1 MSNPYIVAFQPA
13 GHASTGY
20 SSYSNI
26 LWMILFLLFF
36 FVLPLFFGEYLQLL
50 RLSGTVSNLIAYMGR
65 AIHQGIFNVISSLE
79 RSLREEKPLTRK
91 QELENKVKELI
102 EHVIITPSTLE
113 TQGLVSKLKHIIT
126 LHDKRL
132 EESIRKIVPAER
144 HIVQNIAS
152 SIEALRTLNYLYKIV
167 VHYYRLAMKYKN
179 PYILAQLYIA
189 MPQIKEYVN
198 ALSGAVQA
206 FSKGQP
212 IGDSVGPL
220 VAYRF
225 LREKCEEATEIKHS
239 VENTHIAKCSYKGR
253 TVYVIKAA
261 GPGSSVGR
269 LDDAIV
275 YLIERCGVRPKVIL
289 TVDAALK
296 LEGEK
301 TGSITE
307 GIGVAIGGIGVE
319 KFNIET
325 IAARYGIPIYAV
337 LIKMS
342 IPEALT
348 VMTRD
353 IANAASKAVER
364 ASNIIE
370 EYAREGEEAILI
382 GVGNTVGV
390 GQ

>member
-1 MSNPYIVAFQPA
+1 MNKLYIAALQVQQ
-13 GHASTGY
+13 GHTGDY
-20 SSYSNI
+20 YSNL
-26 LWMILFLLFF
+26 LWMLLFLLFF
-36 FVLPLFFGEYLQLL
+36 FVIPLFFGEYLQLL
-50 RLSGTVSNLIAYMGR
+50 RLSGSVSNLIAYMGR
-65 AIHQGIFNVISSLE
+65 ALHQGVLSVVSSIE
-79 RSLREEKPLTRK
+79 SAVKGDGASLPSR
-91 QELENKVKELI
+91 QELENRVRELI

-113 TQGLVSKLKHIIT
+113 TQGLVSKLKHLIL
-126 LHDKRL
+126 LHDRRL
-132 EESIRKIVPAER
+132 EDSVRRLVAAEKT
-144 HIVQNIAS
+144 IVQNIAS
-152 SIEALRTLNYLYKIV
+152 SIEALRALNYLYKVV
-167 VHYYRLAMKYKN
+167 VHYYRLALRYKN
-179 PYILAQLYIA
+179 PYILAQIYIA

-206 FSKGQP
+206 FTKGQP

-220 VAYRF
+220 VAYKF
-225 LREKCEEATEIKHS
+225 LKEKCESVEEIKHS
-239 VENTHIAKCSYKGR
+239 VENTYIAKCSYKGR
-253 TVYVIKAA
+253 TVYVVKAA

-275 YLIERCGVRPKVIL
+275 YLVERCGVKPRLIL

-301 TGSITE
+301 TGTITE

-325 IAARYGIPIYAV
+325 IAARYGINVYAI
-337 LIKMS
+337 LIKMG

-348 VMTRD
+348 VMTKD
-353 IANAASKAVER
+353 IAAAANRAVER
-364 ASNIIE
+364 VCNVIE
-370 EYAREGEEAILI
+370 EYVREGEEAILI